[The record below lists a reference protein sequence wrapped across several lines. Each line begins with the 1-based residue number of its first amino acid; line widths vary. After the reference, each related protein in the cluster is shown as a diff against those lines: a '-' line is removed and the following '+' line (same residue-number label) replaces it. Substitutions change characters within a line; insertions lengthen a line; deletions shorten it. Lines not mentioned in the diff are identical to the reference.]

1 MQISRID
8 ILVIVVY
15 LLLVLGVGLYQAR
28 KIKTSGDY
36 YAGGRKFNKFYLM
49 MHALG
54 TASHADEPVSVIGGA
69 YEKGLSGI
77 WYTYLYLPLTPIFWL
92 LAPYIRRTRF
102 VTTADFFLYRYDTS
116 LAVLYSVIGV
126 LKMSVSIG
134 LILKSTGT
142 LFGAMVGDSS
152 GHAELW

>member
-1 MQISRID
+1 SPLD
-8 ILVIVVY
+8 IAVIAVY
-15 LLLVLGVGLYQAR
+15 LLAVLGIGLYQAL
-28 KIKTSGDY
+28 KIRNSGDY

-92 LAPYIRRTRF
+92 IAPYIRRTRF
-102 VTTADFFLYRYDTS
+102 LTMADVFRARYDGS
-116 LAVLYSVIGV
+116 LARLYAVMGV
-126 LKMSVSIG
+126 LDCV
-134 LILKSTGT
+134 
-142 LFGAMVGDSS
+142 
-152 GHAELW
+152 

>member
-1 MQISRID
+1 MISRLD
-8 ILVIVVY
+8 ILIIATY
-15 LLLVLGVGLYQAR
+15 LLAVLGLGVYQAI
-28 KIKTSGDY
+28 KIRTSGDY

-102 VTTADFFLYRYDTS
+102 VTMADFFRVRYDQS
-116 LAVLYSVIGV
+116 LAVLYAAI
-126 LKMSVSIG
+126 
-134 LILKSTGT
+134 
-142 LFGAMVGDSS
+142 
-152 GHAELW
+152 